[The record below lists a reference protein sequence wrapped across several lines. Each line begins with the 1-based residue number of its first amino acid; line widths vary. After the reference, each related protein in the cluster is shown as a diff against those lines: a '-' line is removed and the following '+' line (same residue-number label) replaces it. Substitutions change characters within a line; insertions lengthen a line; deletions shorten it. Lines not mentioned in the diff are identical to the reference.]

1 MVALQELLV
10 APALRERITVV
21 SGVAS
26 GQPVESLTI
35 LENIAEIRAAPAHTV
50 ALLTEAAVAQLE
62 PYRLD
67 MALRVGATRPVSAIA
82 FVGAHQPA
90 ISRTGRELSERRGP
104 VLLAAATSTLTDLV
118 PPISREID
126 GGAGSALQRL
136 SDLVRALQAKGPE
149 QATVQNLVSAAN
161 SLTQQPIVVDSPAA
175 DSVTV
180 LVVVDGR
187 PELSLSSPR
196 KADPSYDRQT
206 EIALQLLADAVA
218 RALAAQ
224 GRAEH
229 LPITSRS
236 ELLTAFLSVD
246 QEQAEPILRRARAV
260 GVPMDGWHVLVALEI
275 ENLLTLAE
283 HDEVAAYELRE
294 EVMRGVHGALR
305 SVSSEWH
312 RARSGLVSLFV
323 QTSRHDPGWL
333 AARAVARCLE
343 PALASQL
350 SRRPGLHLRCAVG
363 SVHSGPH
370 GLRASALEALAGL
383 SEARLRNIA
392 NQPVV
397 FDAASVRRGLIEW
410 YASDS
415 ARESARRMLAPL
427 ETLTAEGR
435 QKHLRTIMAYLDA
448 GGSMAK
454 AAKTLYL
461 HRNAVAYRMKHAL
474 ALLDVDI
481 NDPEQRLMLH
491 LACRAELLRST
502 GAARLTS
509 D

>member
-1 MVALQELLV
+1 MVALQELLA
-10 APALRERITVV
+10 APSLREKV
-21 SGVAS
+21 SVLSGTAA
-26 GQPVESLTI
+26 GQPVEGLTI
-35 LENIAEIRAAPAHTV
+35 LENIAEIRSAAPNTLAV
-50 ALLTEAAVAQLE
+50 LTEAAVAQLE

-67 MALRVGATRPVSAIA
+67 MALRVGATRPVCAIA
-82 FVGAHQPA
+82 FIGQHRPA

-118 PPISREID
+118 LPISREID
-126 GGAGSALQRL
+126 GGAGSALQHL
-136 SDLVRALQAKGPE
+136 SELVRSLRAQEAE
-149 QATVQNLVSAAN
+149 RVTVQDLIQTAS
-161 SLTQQPIVVDSPAA
+161 SLARRPITVDSPAG
-175 DSVTV
+175 DSVTAPV
-180 LVVVDGR
+180 LVDGR

-206 EIALQLLADAVA
+206 EISLQLLADAVA
-218 RALAAQ
+218 RVLAAQ

-246 QEQAEPILRRARAV
+246 EAQAEPMLRRARAM

-294 EVMRGVHGALR
+294 EVMRGVHSSLR

-333 AARAVARCLE
+333 AARTVARALE

-350 SRRPGLHLRCAVG
+350 GRRPRLHLRCAVG
-363 SVHSGPH
+363 SVHSGPN

-383 SEARLRNIA
+383 SEARLRNVA

-427 ETLTAEGR
+427 ESLEPAGR
-435 QKHLRTIMAYLDA
+435 EKHIRTIMAYLDA

-454 AAKTLYL
+454 AAQTLYL
-461 HRNAVAYRMKHAL
+461 HRNAVAYRMKRAL
-474 ALLDVDI
+474 ALLNVDI
-481 NDPEQRLMLH
+481 DDPEQRLMLH

-502 GAARLTS
+502 GAARLAPS
-509 D
+509 